1 MKKPLEDLDNFSNTS
16 KFLKKVNPLDK
27 EIENKSKNIKNITD
41 IYARSSLPL
50 NATEQGIQNILK
62 PSSDIAEGHVS
73 KLKEDGTIE
82 KTSVS
87 GDSFLGQLLNRYA
100 ALYPQNTGNN
110 LNNQNFVNE
119 LVKDIYFVIKNE
131 HSNLLMAG
139 YDLWE
144 SPEALRKILN
154 DYTAMIMDPVS
165 PGQQKTVVG
174 FKDKVTGKVLNSMD
188 LLNAIKP
195 LLKERKTS
203 GYIKNITDEMLDKFF
218 KNS

>member
-1 MKKPLEDLDNFSNTS
+1 MRTDSTRTKFMEHIGSKEKKIRNISEFYA
-16 KFLKKVNPLDK
+16 
-27 EIENKSKNIKNITD
+27 KN
-41 IYARSSLPL
+41 SLPL

-110 LNNQNFVNE
+110 LNNQNFVDE

-131 HSNLLMAG
+131 HNNLLMAG

-195 LLKERKTS
+195 LQAFILYKIKGRKEKLLVILKTLLMKCW
-203 GYIKNITDEMLDKFF
+203 I
-218 KNS
+218 NSLKIR